1 MMLVELSN
9 AEPLGPAQKRV
20 DISAEQHRAED
31 LLEENRLYRQTALK
45 EGDANLASVLD
56 DLERVLLTS
65 RTARKKS
72 RRRNWKRFARKS
84 RRAEFCSKFE
94 WSAGSSRNG
103 RRPQNPLRR
112 RKTLRKAKGTRHDPA
127 ECNV

>member
-1 MMLVELSN
+1 TS
-9 AEPLGPAQKRV
+9 
-20 DISAEQHRAED
+20 SACFW
-31 LLEENRLYRQTALK
+31 
-45 EGDANLASVLD
+45 
-56 DLERVLLTS
+56 TS

-103 RRPQNPLRR
+103 RRPQSPLRR

-127 ECNV
+127 ECSVQNKYGVDRNRGAVAVSRGRACGAVHEHQSLGA